1 MAAISASKWFKK
13 PSNPRSVLQPSRFRA
28 KSARA
33 LELHKMLAYYS
44 ITKGFTYFD
53 ARVISAR
60 LSLSPVISAAACLR
74 LIDFTSFVAS
84 RPLFCIASAIP
95 WLTWSHVC
103 SPLSTKNTASG
114 PEGSHVFCSIT
125 ARKRRP

>member
-1 MAAISASKWFKK
+1 
-13 PSNPRSVLQPSRFRA
+13 L
-28 KSARA
+28 
-33 LELHKMLAYYS
+33 LAYYC
-44 ITKGFTYFD
+44 ILKGLTYFE

-60 LSLSPVISAAACLR
+60 LSLPPVISAAASLR

-103 SPLSTKNTASG
+103 SPLSTKKIASG

-125 ARKRRP
+125 AQKSRP